1 MLSTQDIVLLSALVG
16 TLVTMLSVVWKLSRD
31 VSKIQIELKSSV
43 EQLLR
48 EEVGSV
54 RSQMTKVVEDA
65 AKSQERLYAR
75 IDDGDRR
82 IATEFV
88 RCDMC
93 EVLHGMLKEAT
104 RDIAED
110 VKRLLER
117 AGIGND

>member
-1 MLSTQDIVLLSALVG
+1 MLSTQDIVLLSALAG

-31 VSKIQIELKSSV
+31 VSKSQTELRSTI

-54 RSQMTKVVEDA
+54 RTQVAKVVEDA
-65 AKSQERLYAR
+65 AKSQERLYTR

>member
-1 MLSTQDIVLLSALVG
+1 MLSTQDIVLLSALAG

-31 VSKIQIELKSSV
+31 MSKSQTDLKSSI
-43 EQLLR
+43 EQLLK

-54 RSQMTKVVEDA
+54 RAQVAKVVEDA
-65 AKSQERLYAR
+65 AKGQERLYTR

>member
-1 MLSTQDIVLLSALVG
+1 MLSTQDIVLLSALAG

-31 VSKIQIELKSSV
+31 MSKSQTELRSSI
-43 EQLLR
+43 EQLLK
-48 EEVGSV
+48 EEIVSV
-54 RSQMTKVVEDA
+54 RAQVAKVVEDA
-65 AKSQERLYAR
+65 AKSQERLYTR

-93 EVLHGMLKEAT
+93 EVLHGVLKEAT
-104 RDIAED
+104 KDIAED